1 MTKAAKK
8 SPPKKASGKK
18 TVDAAKSAATKRNG
32 AHKVDAKKAE
42 AKKAGPKRA
51 GSKSASAADQSGDS
65 GVPGMGIGTP
75 PVSRTEIIDTKKLT
89 NEKWLNLFAR
99 TVRRDGKDHRWL
111 FASRKAEPKL
121 DGRPDA
127 VLIVPILLGG
137 PEPLLVATR
146 EWRVPIGGY
155 EWGVP
160 AGLLDGDESP
170 EEAAR
175 RELWEETGYEIVE
188 VSRVSPLNYS
198 STGMTDE
205 CVQMVYCT
213 CKKPKGHKQHL
224 DGAEEI
230 EVRLLTIDDVHQL
243 VDSDEP
249 VNARAWLTFYMY
261 HRLGK
266 LE

>member
-1 MTKAAKK
+1 L
-8 SPPKKASGKK
+8 
-18 TVDAAKSAATKRNG
+18 G
-32 AHKVDAKKAE
+32 A
-42 AKKAGPKRA
+42 
-51 GSKSASAADQSGDS
+51 
-65 GVPGMGIGTP
+65 P
-75 PVSRTEIIDTKKLT
+75 PVSQTEIVGTQKLT

-99 TVRRDGKDHRWL
+99 TIRRAGKEHRWL
-111 FASRKAEPKL
+111 FASRKPEPPL
-121 DGRPDA
+121 VAGGDGKPDA

-146 EWRVPIGGY
+146 EWRVPIGAY

-160 AGLLDGDESP
+160 AGLIDGDESP
-170 EEAAR
+170 EDAAR
-175 RELWEETGYEIVE
+175 RELWEETGYEMVE
-188 VSRVSPLNYS
+188 VTDLSPINFS

-205 CVQMVYCT
+205 CVRMVYCT

-230 EVRLLTIDDVHQL
+230 EVRLLSIRDIDRL
-243 VDSDEP
+243 VKSEEP

-266 LE
+266 LA